1 MPIFAAFSEGASID
15 AVTGHRHDLAIGLQ
29 RIDDP
34 QFLFGHRAGE
44 DCRGSHGLQKIGL
57 AHGFELGAGEDI
69 AGLEIGLGG
78 NRTRCLRI
86 VTGDHDDADA
96 GGAAFLD
103 RRRHGRAQRIRKAD
117 KAEKREREFAWRL
130 RTHKTGGYR
139 CARNGEHAHAFLGHL
154 VEGTADLRPIAFR

>member
-34 QFLFGHRAGE
+34 QFLLGHRAGE
-44 DCRGSHGLQKIGL
+44 DRRRSHALFKIGV

-78 NRTRCLRI
+78 DRARCLRI
-86 VTGDHDDADA
+86 VAGDHDDADA

-103 RRRHGRAQRIRKAD
+103 RRGYGRAQRIRKAD
-117 KAEKREREFAWRL
+117 EAEKLERKFAR
-130 RTHKTGGYR
+130 RFRVRKTGGYR
-139 CARNGEHAHAFLGHL
+139 CTRNGEHAHACLGHL
-154 VEGTADLRPIAFR
+154 VEATA

>member
-34 QFLFGHRAGE
+34 QFLPGHYAGE
-44 DCRGSHGLQKIGL
+44 DRGQADALFKIGR

-78 NRTRCLRI
+78 NRTCCLRI
-86 VTGDHDDADA
+86 VAGDHDNADA
-96 GGAAFLD
+96 GGAAFLN
-103 RRRHGRAQRIRKAD
+103 RRRHRRAQRIRKAD
-117 KAEKREREFAWRL
+117 KAEKLKRKIERRFRARNA
-130 RTHKTGGYR
+130 GGYR
-139 CARNGEHAHAFLGHL
+139 CTRNGEHAHAFLRHL
-154 VEGTADLRPIAFR
+154 IDATA